1 MFRHKVLQKLLL
13 QGSFSAV
20 AFVSADK
27 PAAKAEPLKHHYRSS
42 ELPIYPEETLR
53 RSDPKIE
60 EKTEPTELEVGIGK
74 VRKVVWSYYDI
85 YKEYHD
91 KAIHVIDTGIAHTQS
106 TFSQVIEKTSAL
118 PQVQATRQLLLEEE
132 NYLHR
137 YSAIALASLTG
148 LVLGARGGRFKRLTY
163 ATIGGLGMAA
173 ICYPK
178 EAKET
183 TQEAIQQAKKYFTIS
198 YNFIYGVTPEDVKES
213 TATLL
218 ASPASDEKGKAEKDT
233 KSMVRSPGPGGD
245 QSLPADKN
253 LYTTRS

>member
-91 KAIHVIDTGIAHTQS
+91 KAIHVIDTGIAHTQ
-106 TFSQVIEKTSAL
+106 T
-118 PQVQATRQLLLEEE
+118 TRQLLLEEE